1 MADALTR
8 QDVERIAALASLALT
23 EAEVDTFT
31 RQLGD
36 ILTYARQVQ
45 QLDTAGVS
53 PTSHVLTGAPVERP
67 DAPAPSIDRTTALAQ
82 APDAAI
88 EEGLFRVPRVIG

>member
-1 MADALTR
+1 MPDTLTR

-23 EAEVDTFT
+23 DVEIETFT

-45 QLDTAGVS
+45 QLDTAGVA
-53 PTSHVLTGAPVERP
+53 PTSHVLSGTPLERE
-67 DAPAPSIDRTTALAQ
+67 DVPAPSIDRTTALMQ
-82 APDAAI
+82 APDAAV

>member
-1 MADALTR
+1 MPETLTR

-23 EAEVDTFT
+23 EAEIETFT

-45 QLDTAGVS
+45 QLDTAGVA
-53 PTSHVLTGAPVERP
+53 PTAHVLTGTPLER
-67 DAPAPSIDRTTALAQ
+67 DDVPAPSIDRTTALAQ
-82 APDAAI
+82 APDAAV
-88 EEGLFRVPRVIG
+88 EDGLYRVPRVMG

>member
-1 MADALTR
+1 MPDALTR

-23 EAEVDTFT
+23 EAEIETFT

-45 QLDTAGVS
+45 RLDTTGVA
-53 PTSHVLTGAPVERP
+53 PTAHVLSGAPLERDDVP
-67 DAPAPSIDRTTALAQ
+67 SPSIDRTTALAQ

-88 EEGLFRVPRVIG
+88 EDGLFRVPRVIG